1 MPAYFNS
8 RSERQLERVKM
19 WKIEK
24 HEYKSD
30 SIGRKKLGNKSRRR
44 KLRDYVAVTGDDVG
58 GGGGGGAMS
67 TSRKDGNVKSVVRDR
82 CSAV

>member
-1 MPAYFNS
+1 
-8 RSERQLERVKM
+8 M
-19 WKIEK
+19 WKNEK

-30 SIGRKKLGNKSRRR
+30 STGRKKLGNKSRRR
-44 KLRDYVAVTGDDVG
+44 KLRDYVAVSEDNI